1 MKIVMMTHLMSASTL
16 ACLSV
21 LEMFLTW
28 TVAPP
33 SPSPVTLSR
42 TTPFTPQWAAH
53 RNSISDRLLSSHS
66 PARLQSRYYYGHLTA
81 SQQHT
86 SIIH

>member
-1 MKIVMMTHLMSASTL
+1 MKMVTMIHLMSASTL

-28 TVAPP
+28 TEAPP
-33 SPSPVTLSR
+33 SPSPVTPSL

-66 PARLQSRYYYGHLTA
+66 PARLQSGYYYGHLTPTHF
-81 SQQHT
+81 SH
-86 SIIH
+86 SLI